1 MDKSIPQEASPFELY
16 TVFTQGLRFRVFVGG
31 GLICF

>member
-31 GLICF
+31 GLFCF